1 MEKLKSVATIFEK
14 KDLLYFVSDAVNE
27 SGWNIIYLNDEHPF
41 KVKIFSDIGSYFVKI
56 IIYNLTHGGGVKRPK
71 NEYRIQMKEPQLGQ
85 EAGYKTLILGYY
97 EPLGV
102 FAGFDLSKHLGT
114 PGYSASFQIKEENLA
129 KASLSG
135 FSPCDKG
142 NGEIAIA
149 FRPDFFVEYVRNLE
163 SLHTFGESKQ
173 DFAILEEITEKEIT
187 PNEAVIQQVS
197 ASRQTTVQTISK
209 KQRDNSFR
217 ARVLRAYN
225 YRCAF
230 TGIQLKLIDAAHI
243 VPVEYET
250 STDETCNGIALS
262 SIHHKAYDKG
272 LITFNEKYQIV
283 FNNSQ
288 TDKLKELHLDGG
300 LDKFL
305 NDLRPIIDA
314 PPALTD
320 RPNVNYIKIANQ
332 LRGWTV

>member
-1 MEKLKSVATIFEK
+1 MPTIFKK
-14 KDLLYFVSDAVNE
+14 KDLLYFVSEAVNE
-27 SGWNIIYLNDEHPF
+27 SGWNIIYLNNEHPF
-41 KVKIFSDIGSYFVKI
+41 KVKIFNDTESYFVKI
-56 IIYNLTHGGGVKRPK
+56 IIYNVTHGGGRKRAT
-71 NEYRIQMKEPQLGQ
+71 NEYRIQVKEPRLEQ
-85 EAGYKTLILGYY
+85 ETRYKTLILGYY
-97 EPLGV
+97 EPLQV
-102 FAGFDLSKHLGT
+102 FAGFDLSKHIGA
-114 PGYSASFQIKEENLA
+114 PGYSASFQIRAENLE

-173 DFAILEEITEKEIT
+173 DFTILEEVTEKQIA
-187 PNEAVIQQVS
+187 PNEALIEQVS
-197 ASRQTTVQTISK
+197 APRQTTLQTISK

-230 TGIQLKLIDAAHI
+230 SGIQLKLVDAAHI
-243 VPVEYET
+243 IPVSYET
-250 STDETCNGIALS
+250 STDETSNGIALS

-272 LITFNEKYQIV
+272 LVTFNEKYRII
-283 FNNSQ
+283 FNKQ
-288 TDKLKELHLDGG
+288 EVGKLKEIDLDGG
-300 LDKFL
+300 LEKFMKG
-305 NDLRPIIDA
+305 LRPVIDA

-320 RPNVNYIKIANQ
+320 RPHINFIREANK
-332 LRGWTV
+332 LRGWKI